1 MATTNS
7 GTTTGKPV
15 NEILTL
21 PEAASY
27 LRVGEDVL
35 RQLASEQ
42 KIPAR
47 KIGEEWRFLKSALQ
61 DWLRRGLPLD
71 DWERWL
77 SLLHAWHGYPVPEV
91 FLDDLARRIVA
102 KLAERPRAERAS
114 KQRLLELAGKW
125 QDDPSLD
132 ELLEHIYAQRG
143 RPMAGE
149 EE

>member
-71 DWERWL
+71 
-77 SLLHAWHGYPVPEV
+77 
-91 FLDDLARRIVA
+91 
-102 KLAERPRAERAS
+102 
-114 KQRLLELAGKW
+114 
-125 QDDPSLD
+125 
-132 ELLEHIYAQRG
+132 
-143 RPMAGE
+143 
-149 EE
+149 